1 MSRNFLVNY
10 PYKHVTKSYSE
21 ACQTSKMESFEKAAI
36 HFRKTLPLI
45 LLTGFKCVSIDPRLF
60 PQNSFIIDV

>member
-10 PYKHVTKSYSE
+10 PYKQVTKSYSE
-21 ACQTSKMESFEKAAI
+21 ACQTSKMERFEKAAI
-36 HFRKTLPLI
+36 HFRKTLALI
-45 LLTGFKCVSIDPRLF
+45 LLTCFKCVSIDPRLF